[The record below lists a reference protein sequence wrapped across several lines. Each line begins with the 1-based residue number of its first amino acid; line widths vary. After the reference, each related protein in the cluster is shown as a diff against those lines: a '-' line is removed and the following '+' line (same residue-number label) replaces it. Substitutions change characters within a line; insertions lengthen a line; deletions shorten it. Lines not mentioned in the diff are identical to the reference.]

1 MSAETLT
8 ASIQKGI
15 CAVCPK
21 RRTPCATSGVAAFME
36 RIVEFDWLKL
46 LAIFLLIF
54 VHSDLYFVFPEII
67 YPVQWFLL
75 GCFFFV
81 SGFLVFDSFQKCGA
95 SIRNFWKSK
104 FLSLYI
110 PFAAAAAFYFI
121 LQTAIGAA
129 TADPLRLFAHVS
141 LLNVFDGL
149 NSVYNWGSLW
159 FIPYLIAFML
169 IFCLIKKY
177 VKNIKIQVSLFSILW
192 FCSILAWVFDTPMKL
207 GQVFSQYFLVF
218 MIGTWFNEFKMYA
231 KVMDF
236 KAAYVAVPLVALFL
250 PNFSNLFTANN
261 ATGALEFLVYSH
273 GRSIVL
279 SLSAILLVLLL
290 LRKLV
295 VPRNRFVELIAA
307 TSVLIYLMEPFCSYL
322 LRSYVF
328 GQTTIYFASGTE
340 FYLYQITRI
349 AVLLILLPLAVKAAK
364 STYQKQLSLLSPRFK
379 FFNVLKSKFADWNSD
394 SERT

>member
-1 MSAETLT
+1 MKT
-8 ASIQKGI
+8 
-15 CAVCPK
+15 
-21 RRTPCATSGVAAFME
+21 

-54 VHSDLYFVFPEII
+54 VHSDLYFVYPEII
-67 YPVQWFLL
+67 NPIQWFLL

-81 SGFLVFDSFQKCGA
+81 SGFLAFDSFQKCGA

-110 PFAAAAAFYFI
+110 PFAVAATFYFI
-121 LQTAIGAA
+121 LQVSIGSA
-129 TADPLRLFAHVS
+129 TADPLRLFSHVS
-141 LLNVFDGL
+141 MLNIFDGL
-149 NSVYNWGSLW
+149 NSMYNWGSLW

-177 VKNIKIQVSLFSILW
+177 VKNTKIQVSLFSILW

-218 MIGTWFNEFKMYA
+218 MIGTWFNEFRMYE

-236 KAAYVAVPLVALFL
+236 KAAYVAVPLAALFL
-250 PNFSNLFTANN
+250 PNFASLFTAAN
-261 ATGALEFLVYSH
+261 TTDALTFFVFSH

-290 LRKLV
+290 LRKLEF
-295 VPRNRFVELIAA
+295 PRNRFVELIAA

-322 LRSYVF
+322 LRSFIF
-328 GQTTIYFASGTE
+328 GQTTVYVASGAE
-340 FYLYQITRI
+340 FYLYQIARV
-349 AVLLILLPLAVKAAK
+349 AVLLVILPLAVKTAK
-364 STYQKQLSLLSPRFK
+364 DAYQKRLSLSSPNSK
-379 FFNVLKSKFADWNSD
+379 FFTFLKSKLANWTSSTEQN
-394 SERT
+394 TKH